1 MVMRRHCQV
10 AYGWRPGVGDD
21 DVGYTIGGVAWLNTS
36 LPVIDAGTQYT
47 VHGAGNPEI

>member
-36 LPVIDAGTQYT
+36 LPVIGAGTQYI
-47 VHGAGNPEI
+47 VHGVGNPEI